1 MLIAFQRAYK
11 KKAFS
16 ADKPCP
22 VSFEVIEIQ
31 ILKPAFIFNTIM
43 QFTKQT
49 IGHVVP
55 VVLNIISQ
63 WNRMTVTNTYRKLCD
78 LLIIGFQRKF
88 AHEINSPVYAVASL
102 FVVSKLKCWLKRTDS

>member
-31 ILKPAFIFNTIM
+31 ILKPAFIFNTI
-43 QFTKQT
+43 
-49 IGHVVP
+49 
-55 VVLNIISQ
+55 S
-63 WNRMTVTNTYRKLCD
+63 
-78 LLIIGFQRKF
+78 
-88 AHEINSPVYAVASL
+88 
-102 FVVSKLKCWLKRTDS
+102 